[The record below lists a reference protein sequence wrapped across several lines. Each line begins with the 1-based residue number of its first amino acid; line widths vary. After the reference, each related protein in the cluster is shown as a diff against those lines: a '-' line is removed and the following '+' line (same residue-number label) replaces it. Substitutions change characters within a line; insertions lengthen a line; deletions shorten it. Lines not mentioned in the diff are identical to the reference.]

1 MRNLKSLPGVLLSL
15 LVLLIILFWVL
26 SLASKAQGIPV
37 VGGAVSGA
45 ATWAEQHAKPY

>member
-15 LVLLIILFWVL
+15 LVLLIILSFVL
-26 SLASKAQGIPV
+26 KVAANQGQGIPV

-45 ATWAEQHAKPY
+45 ARFAQNNVQL